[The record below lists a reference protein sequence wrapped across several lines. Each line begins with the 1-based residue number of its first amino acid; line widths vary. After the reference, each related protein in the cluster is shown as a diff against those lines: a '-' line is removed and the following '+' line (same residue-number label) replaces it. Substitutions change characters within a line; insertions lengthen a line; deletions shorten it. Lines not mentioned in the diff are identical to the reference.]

1 MRVDWCVSSWFR
13 IKNTHSLTHSR
24 LAVMC
29 VYVCVCAC
37 FPSGRAILR
46 GRSEVGCKMNKT
58 RYRTLT
64 TYVSH
69 FSFLTPYAH
78 IDTRHARD
86 DVCVSRSFLQS
97 THHKHRRQLL
107 PTIYLSTIA
116 LYHLYY

>member
-37 FPSGRAILR
+37 FPSGGAILR

-86 DVCVSRSFLQS
+86 DVCV
-97 THHKHRRQLL
+97 
-107 PTIYLSTIA
+107 
-116 LYHLYY
+116 